1 MRVSQRCA
9 GGHRNQKCHFL
20 SLSTLVPQ
28 KQPSIWITH
37 HKSAFRDHV
46 CIRGGARHFCA
57 LPPPS
62 EEKEASE
69 YLPILSL
76 PYLFRDD
83 TQYNNA
89 LSLSSFSNH

>member
-57 LPPPS
+57 PRRERSIGVFADLVS
-62 EEKEASE
+62 
-69 YLPILSL
+69 SL
-76 PYLFRDD
+76 FISRRH
-83 TQYNNA
+83 TIQ
-89 LSLSSFSNH
+89 